1 MLKEVCQMADELPTI
16 TLKAIGIVRNELK
29 QPPVR
34 IDRWEVVSEI
44 VIEPSLT
51 EALDGL
57 EEYSHITVLWWM
69 HLLPSGEVTLK
80 VHPMGREEFPLKGLF
95 ALRTPNRPNRIGKTT
110 VRLLQ
115 RQGNILRV
123 KGLEALDGSPVID
136 IKPYLPRY
144 DSVTDAT
151 VPPWITSR

>member
-1 MLKEVCQMADELPTI
+1 MMNAGIKVASELMSM
-16 TLKAIGIVRNELK
+16 TLKAIGIVRNALK

-136 IKPYLPRY
+136 IKPYIPRY
-144 DSVTDAT
+144 DSAANTK

>member
-1 MLKEVCQMADELPTI
+1 VADELPTI

-136 IKPYLPRY
+136 IKPYIPRY
-144 DSVTDAT
+144 DSAANTK

>member
-1 MLKEVCQMADELPTI
+1 MADELPTI

-136 IKPYLPRY
+136 IKPYIPRY
-144 DSVTDAT
+144 DSAANTK